1 MGELVNINKVRKQV
15 ATRRAAARAAENRLI
30 HGRSKAEKAREE
42 ARASEVRRDLDGH
55 RIEPSH
61 RIEPGDER

>member
-30 HGRSKAEKAREE
+30 HGRSKAEKVRQEG
-42 ARASEVRRDLDGH
+42 RAAKAQSDLDGH
-55 RIEPSH
+55 RIEP
-61 RIEPGDER
+61 GDDQ

>member
-30 HGRSKAEKAREE
+30 HGRSKAEKVRQEG
-42 ARASEVRRDLDGH
+42 RAAKAQRDLDGH
-55 RIEPSH
+55 RIEP
-61 RIEPGDER
+61 GDDR